1 MKYLITFSYNGN
13 YFKGYQKQKNLK
25 TVQGVLEKKWYVIT
39 AFIHSC

>member
-25 TVQGVLEKKWYVIT
+25 TVQGCLEKYLT
-39 AFIHSC
+39 MQFC